1 MTKIVDSNMGGV
13 ATKPEGDWIRSQE
26 YKRFRQVRHNHDTW
40 TSRHDGNK
48 GNEPVDGSPHWFR
61 NTDGG
66 EHAWN
71 EGEAAKD
78 KGEMARIQAERAKA
92 YADHQPIIID
102 GYWHIWDDSQKKYV
116 SSHSALI
123 TGDSFTEEEK
133 AEMLDRISSPHI
145 IGSTLVFPSTGDA
158 RIVGSTLILTK

>member
-1 MTKIVDSNMGGV
+1 MTKIVDSNMGLV
-13 ATKPEGDWIRSQE
+13 ATKPEGAWVRAQE
-26 YKRFRQVRHNHDTW
+26 YKRFQQVTHNHDTW
-40 TSRHDGNK
+40 TSKHNGNK
-48 GNEPVDGSPHWFR
+48 GNEPVDNSAHWFR

-71 EGEAAKD
+71 EGETAKA
-78 KGEMARIQAERAKA
+78 KGEQARIQADRAKG
-92 YADHQPIIID
+92 YAEHQPKIIN
-102 GYWHIWDDSQKKYV
+102 GYWHVWDETTQQYV

-133 AEMLDRISSPHI
+133 NEMLDRISSPHI
-145 IGSTLVFPSTGDA
+145 IGSTLVFPSTSDA